1 MQYLVDWS
9 LLLLNDAATVLL
21 LIALQQSLCA
31 MGWFVAR
38 RWLGLTRRVALQWA
52 ASALASAVG
61 LGLILQR
68 GVWPPVF
75 TAFAANLLILL
86 AFVLI
91 RRGVQVFLRI
101 RVTDVEHA
109 VLLALDATLL
119 TIGLFAPDPTWT
131 VICVSLPI
139 AWTLLRAAFESH
151 RRLAADDALS
161 AARAVAL
168 PLGLLGLTFAVRAA
182 SGLVVPELAARP
194 LHESNAFNTG
204 VAMAVMMAGLILN
217 MVLAFLVTARMVR
230 RLRQRSLRDA
240 LTGLLNRRALG
251 PLLRRQVGRLRR
263 DGETCAVLMV
273 DIDHFKQINDAFG
286 HAVGDAALVDLAR
299 LMRQVARDVDHIV
312 RMGGEEFC
320 LLLPHTDLDG
330 ALRLG
335 GRLREVVCG
344 ADANACVPM
353 TVSVGVAVAQSA
365 DEPADAVIARADA
378 ALYRAKAG
386 GRDRVVLAD
395 PPPPTGLQAAQVFL
409 CRAGLAAGLAT
420 AGSCRFSQSKNS
432 PYQSCELRGFRIQW
446 FSSGNHSSRA
456 STPLALSVL

>member
-1 MQYLVDWS
+1 M
-9 LLLLNDAATVLL
+9 NDTATVLL
-21 LIALQQSLCA
+21 LIALQQGLCA
-31 MGWFVAR
+31 LGWFVAG
-38 RWLGLTRRVALQWA
+38 RWLGLTPRVAMQWA
-52 ASALASAVG
+52 ASALASAAG

-68 GVWPPVF
+68 GVWPPVL
-75 TAFAANLLILL
+75 TWFAANLLILL

-101 RVTDVEHA
+101 RVTDAEHA
-109 VLLALDATLL
+109 VVIVLDAVVLL
-119 TIGLFAPDPTWT
+119 LGLFADDPTWA

-139 AWTLLRAAFESH
+139 AWTLLRAASESH

-182 SGLVVPELAARP
+182 SGLVVPEIAARP
-194 LHESNAFNTG
+194 LHEPNAFNTG
-204 VAMAVMMAGLILN
+204 AAMAFMMGGLILN
-217 MVLAFLVTARMVR
+217 MVLGLLVVARMVR

-240 LTGLLNRRALG
+240 LTGLLNRRALP

-263 DGETCAVLMV
+263 YGETYAVLMV
-273 DIDHFKQINDAFG
+273 DVDHFKQINDSFG
-286 HAVGDAALVDLAR
+286 HAVGDAALVELAR
-299 LMRQVARDVDHIV
+299 LMREAARDVDHIV

-335 GRLREVVCG
+335 GRLREVVRG
-344 ADANACVPM
+344 ADANACAPM

-378 ALYRAKAG
+378 ALYRAKAA

-395 PPPPTGLQAAQVFL
+395 PPTPTGLQ
-409 CRAGLAAGLAT
+409 T
-420 AGSCRFSQSKNS
+420 A
-432 PYQSCELRGFRIQW
+432 
-446 FSSGNHSSRA
+446 
-456 STPLALSVL
+456 

>member
-1 MQYLVDWS
+1 M
-9 LLLLNDAATVLL
+9 NDTATVLS
-21 LIALQQSLCA
+21 LICLQQGLCA
-31 MGWFVAR
+31 MGWFVAG
-38 RWLGLTRRVALQWA
+38 RWLGLTPRVAMQWA
-52 ASALASAVG
+52 ASALASAAG

-68 GVWPPVF
+68 GIWPPAL
-75 TAFAANLLILL
+75 TWLAANLLILL

-101 RVTDVEHA
+101 RVTDAEHA
-109 VLLALDATLL
+109 ALLALDGLLLAVGLYAT
-119 TIGLFAPDPTWT
+119 DPTWA
-131 VICVSLPI
+131 VVCVSVPI

-151 RRLAADDALS
+151 RRLAADEAIA

-168 PLGLLGLTFAVRAA
+168 PLGLLGVTFAIRAMLGA
-182 SGLVVPELAARP
+182 LAPELAARP
-194 LHESNAFNTG
+194 LSEANAFNTG
-204 VAMAVMMAGLILN
+204 IAMAFMMGGLILN
-217 MVLAFLVTARMVR
+217 MVLALLVVARMVR

-263 DGETCAVLMV
+263 YGETYAVLMV
-273 DIDHFKQINDAFG
+273 DVDHFKSINDSFG
-286 HAVGDAALVDLAR
+286 HAVGDAALIELAR
-299 LMRQVARDVDHIV
+299 LMREAARDVDHIV

-335 GRLREVVCG
+335 GRLREVVG
-344 ADANACVPM
+344 TADARACVPM

-386 GRDRVVLAD
+386 GRDRVVLAE
-395 PPPPTGLQAAQVFL
+395 PPAPAHLQAA
-409 CRAGLAAGLAT
+409 
-420 AGSCRFSQSKNS
+420 
-432 PYQSCELRGFRIQW
+432 
-446 FSSGNHSSRA
+446 
-456 STPLALSVL
+456 